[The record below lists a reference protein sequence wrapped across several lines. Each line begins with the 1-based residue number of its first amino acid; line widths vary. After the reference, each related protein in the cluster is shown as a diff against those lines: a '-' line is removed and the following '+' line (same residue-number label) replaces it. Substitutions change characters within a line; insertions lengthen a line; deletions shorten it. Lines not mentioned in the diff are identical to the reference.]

1 MKKTLTESR
10 FQFLAGVINEK
21 QYLAEAMTG
30 DQFAKFEDDIA
41 KGSPIKAK
49 IEINNQEGIITLTG
63 LKKEESLN
71 YTGVLADNGG
81 IQDIQVLKGQNVK
94 LTNFPTT
101 SENGGIGNTT
111 GEEEL
116 KTTVGMKDSIIF
128 TLIDLV

>member
-30 DQFAKFEDDIA
+30 DQFAKFEEDIA
-41 KGSPIKAK
+41 GGSPIKAK
-49 IEINNQEGIITLTG
+49 IKINNQEGVITLTG
-63 LKKEESLN
+63 LKREGQLN

-94 LTNFPTT
+94 LTSFPTT
-101 SENGGIGNTT
+101 SEDGSIGNTT